1 MSPLDYNRIH
11 PVVSSAGFLQGAQ
24 VSRVTLTFIEI
35 KKNNKCIKAGYRIK
49 THLQRSVERF
59 GDRSPTHLTCNKDRK
74 MSLITAEWMKPI
86 RVRRRKEF
94 VIVGVRHSKDAGNHS
109 RLDMHTTHAYKVH
122 HPIQSFKDTH
132 TTCKFFFFNSHL
144 Q

>member
-1 MSPLDYNRIH
+1 
-11 PVVSSAGFLQGAQ
+11 
-24 VSRVTLTFIEI
+24 
-35 KKNNKCIKAGYRIK
+35 
-49 THLQRSVERF
+49 
-59 GDRSPTHLTCNKDRK
+59 

-132 TTCKFFFFNSHL
+132 TACKFFFSIRIYNKKGNCCL
-144 Q
+144 LILTNIYLGIK